1 MKKISLLLAALLVL
15 TVALCACGSD
25 TTSSAS
31 SEAGSAV
38 SSEVSSE
45 ASSEANSEVSSEAA
59 SEVSS
64 EASSAETAA
73 GDYGEFTTIEEGKL
87 IMSTNAQFPPYE
99 LVSDGEGFNGTGF
112 EGIDVEIASAI
123 ADKLGLE
130 LQIDDMDFDSALVAV
145 QNGSSDVVLAGL
157 SYSEERDEILDFTD
171 SYATGVQVVIVKEGS
186 DVTLDN
192 LGEKMIGT
200 QRGTTGYIYASDT
213 PENGGYGEDHV
224 SGYDNGATAVQ
235 ALVNGQVDAVIID
248 EAPAKEYVA
257 ANEGLTILPG
267 NWVEEQYCAAVNEG
281 NTELLNAINT
291 ALNEL
296 MDDGTVQ
303 EILDKYI
310 TAE

>member
-1 MKKISLLLAALLVL
+1 MKKIASLLAAVMLLTATL
-15 TVALCACGSD
+15 AGCGNSGSGSSTTD
-25 TTSSAS
+25 TSSAS
-31 SEAGSAV
+31 STASQSSTAEDSSAA
-38 SSEVSSE
+38 EGETSSE
-45 ASSEANSEVSSEAA
+45 ASATE
-59 SEVSS
+59 
-64 EASSAETAA
+64 A

-87 IMSTNAQFPPYE
+87 IMATNAQFPPYE

-130 LQIDDMDFDSALVAV
+130 LQIDDMEFDSALVAV
-145 QNGSSDVVLAGL
+145 QNDAADVVLAGL
-157 SYSEERDEILDFTD
+157 SYSEERDEVLDFTD

-186 DVTLDN
+186 DVTMDN

-224 SGYDNGATAVQ
+224 SAYDNGATAVQ

-248 EAPAKEYVA
+248 EAPAKEFVA

-281 NTELLNAINT
+281 NTALQNAINT